1 MDHVAT
7 HVSDKGMYLQANIV
21 ILFGIV
27 ILFSFDSFG
36 MLCLFQRYLSCCF
49 HRVIRAFLI
58 EEQKIVKKV
67 LAEKSKKSKKSE

>member
-7 HVSDKGMYLQANIV
+7 HASAKGMSSTINL
-21 ILFGIV
+21 L
-27 ILFSFDSFG
+27 
-36 MLCLFQRYLSCCF
+36 YLSVVVVIYFFSTHSIFMLFCYSCYN
-49 HRVIRAFLI
+49 RVIRAFLI